1 MTAVNKLMP
10 NPGTGASNS
19 TPQEVLFIVSNEVDD
34 EVNSTT
40 CSQPLSGTRCQEPFN
55 TAMCT
60 TVKNRE
66 IMIAVLYTEYLPLP
80 TNSWYNTWISPFES
94 TLASNIQSCASPGL
108 YFEIT
113 TDGDITAAMETL
125 FQLAIATARLSQ

>member
-1 MTAVNKLMP
+1 M
-10 NPGTGASNS
+10 
-19 TPQEVLFIVSNEVDD
+19 FIVSDGVDD
-34 EVNSTT
+34 EVNSTS
-40 CSQPLSGTRCQEPFN
+40 CSEPLDGTRCQQPFN

-60 TVKNRE
+60 TVKDRG

-80 TNSWYNTWISPFES
+80 TNSWYNTWISPFQS
-94 TLASNIQSCASPGL
+94 TLAANMQSCASPGL

-113 TDGDITAAMETL
+113 TDGDITAAMQTL